1 MSYKDQ
7 RYCRKCVIC
16 GDILPGTD
24 DGVEVFE
31 SLKDQVT
38 EIDTGKADYT
48 NPNCTLCGLACPIEE
63 ARAMLAKGEPKLNRV
78 R

>member
-1 MSYKDQ
+1 M

-16 GDILPGTD
+16 GDVLPGTD

-31 SLKDQVT
+31 SLKEQVA
-38 EIDTGKADYT
+38 EIDGGATYT
-48 NPNCTLCGLACPIEE
+48 PNCTLCGEDCDLPK
-63 ARAMLAKGEPKLNRV
+63 AREILAKGEPRLNKV